1 MSKPATRK
9 PRTTIP
15 VKRNL
20 QRQKTIS
27 SMIEQVTKYIK
38 KNLGKDVKVPE
49 DLKNGVAA
57 VEILNKIAPKTAIQN
72 YTAEPKDDAAAVENF
87 KAVCTHLH

>member
-27 SMIEQVTKYIK
+27 SMIDQVTKYIK
-38 KNLGKDVKVPE
+38 KNLGKEVKVPE
-49 DLKNGVAA
+49 DLKTGVAA
-57 VEILNKIAPKTAIQN
+57 VEILNKIAPKNAIQN

-87 KAVCTHLH
+87 KAVCIYLR